1 MESRMNNVRTFP
13 VANVLTDDTIDFN
26 HYMRESDPQS
36 KVRPAA
42 EYLDQV
48 MHLLSPATAERS
60 KARLP
65 FGSSYLEFRPGEVT
79 AWAGFN
85 GSGKSMLQG
94 QIMAHLCAVGERA
107 CIASFEM
114 KPERTL
120 QRIVRQSLGKA
131 DPRKHEVVTLLDS
144 WADHLWLYDQ
154 QGSVI
159 PDRILAVIRY
169 CAQELRIGH
178 IAIDSL
184 MKCVKGEDD
193 YNGQKDFV
201 NALTTAARDYGTH
214 IHLVHHLRKGDGDDR
229 LPTRMD
235 MRGSSAISDHV
246 DNVLLVWRNK
256 PKERNR
262 DAGKPVDQTDPDA
275 VLICDKQRNG
285 EWEGRQKLW
294 YRKDTMQFTD
304 SQHGA

>member
-1 MESRMNNVRTFP
+1 MDNRLSVLFP
-13 VANVLTDDTIDFN
+13 KSQMMVADDIDFG
-26 HYMRESDPQS
+26 HYMRETEASA
-36 KVRPAA
+36 KVRPAE

-48 MHLLSPATAERS
+48 MHLISPVHSEKSLAC
-60 KARLP
+60 LP
-65 FGSSYLEFRPGEVT
+65 FDRSFLEFRPGEVT

-94 QIMAHLCAVGERA
+94 QIMAHLCAIGAKV

-120 QRIVRQSLGKA
+120 QRMVRQGTRSAEPSRALVSALMHDWSG
-131 DPRKHEVVTLLDS
+131 
-144 WADHLWLYDQ
+144 HLWLYDQ
-154 QGSVI
+154 QGSVV
-159 PDRILAVIRY
+159 PEKILAVVRY
-169 CAQELRIGH
+169 CAQELGIGH

-184 MKCVKGEDD
+184 MKCIRGEDD

-201 NALTTAARDYGTH
+201 NALTVAARDNNVH
-214 IHLVHHLRKGDGDDR
+214 IHLVHHLKKGDGDDR

-235 MRGSSAISDHV
+235 MRGSTAISDHV

-256 PKERNR
+256 PKERNS
-262 DAGKPVDQTDPDA
+262 DAGKPVDATDPDA

-294 YRKDTMQFTD
+294 YRKDTMYFSD
-304 SQHGA
+304 YLA